1 MQVPVT
7 VAANSTSALGV
18 YVPLNQLQF
27 DGAVAN
33 GFALY
38 YSGGMNSSDGM
49 SFPVRFSHVFRIPL
63 SDSWQADSQLPSELL
78 PQNWDFEAAL
88 QVVVNVVT
96 QSTGAPSKA
105 GNQTVDPATNTVAI
119 ALSANP
125 RDVDTLVQVQSAIQ
139 AILHHK
145 KTWQGVKIMDQE
157 TYTDAEIAKWESE
170 ASSPNV
176 IDPFDEWIPST
187 GLWPTLFEMKVRL
200 VRRVVTL
207 LERKRVTTQRS
218 ELEGDRG
225 RYCCNPSSILKHIIR
240 PIYCR

>member
-207 LERKRVTTQRS
+207 LERKGSPRN
-218 ELEGDRG
+218 G
-225 RYCCNPSSILKHIIR
+225 RNLKETAADIAVI
-240 PIYCR
+240 PPVS